1 MSKKIIYHLY
11 PGYRGGVA
19 MVIKE
24 LTKRLS
30 IKGFKINIITSDTP
44 NNELFELEKYGV
56 TLLPTKFYTIREA
69 YFFPSFKFVKY
80 IKSIRNS
87 IVHIHGYHTL
97 ASFFSLLFIDKKTNL
112 VIFQPYFHGRSGN
125 KIRNL
130 LLKFYRYIFNA
141 CINKIDTYI
150 FISHYEKANF
160 RRHFFIGDNKIYV
173 IPSGFDFEELLR
185 HKWKKRSAQVK
196 NILYVGRIV
205 EHKNVDKLI
214 KALIYLDK
222 DVRLTIIGKGPKS
235 EEIKYLIEKLKV
247 KNRIKWISYLPRE
260 KLLQEYSKADLF
272 VLPSTYESF
281 GLVIGEAALI
291 GCPVIVAS
299 SQALKQF
306 VDHKIAYG
314 IEPPITSK
322 KIYEAIVSMKLVSP
336 RKRAIKYFKDWNDVV
351 SMLVTKVYYESRD
364 K

>member
-1 MSKKIIYHLY
+1 MSEKVVYYIY
-11 PGYRGGVA
+11 PGYRGGVT

-24 LTKRLS
+24 LAKRLS
-30 IKGFKINIITSDTP
+30 IKGFKINIITSDIP
-44 NNELFELEKYGV
+44 NNELFELKKYGV

-69 YFFPSFKFVKY
+69 YFFPSFKFAKY

-97 ASFFSLLFIDKKTNL
+97 ASFFALLFIDKKTNL
-112 VIFQPYFHGRSGN
+112 IVFQPHFHGRSGN

-130 LLKFYRYIFNA
+130 LLKFYRYAFNA
-141 CINKIDTYI
+141 CINKIDKYI
-150 FISHYEKANF
+150 FVSHYEKANF
-160 RRHFFIGDNKIYV
+160 RKQFFIGDNKIYV
-173 IPSGFDFEELLR
+173 IPNGFDFEELLG

-214 KALIYLDK
+214 KALVYLDK

-235 EEIKYLIEKLKV
+235 DEIKYLIEKLKV
-247 KNRIKWISYLPRE
+247 KNRIKWISHIPRE

-272 VLPSTYESF
+272 VLPSTYEAF
-281 GLVIGEAALI
+281 GLVVGEAVLV
-291 GCPVIVAS
+291 GCPVIVAN

-306 VDHKIAYG
+306 VDNKIAYG
-314 IEPPITSK
+314 IDPPITNK
-322 KIYEAIVSMKLVSP
+322 KIHKAIVSIRLISP
-336 RKRAIKYFKDWNDVV
+336 RNRAMKYLKDWDEVV
-351 SMLVTKVYYESRD
+351 DMLTKKVYGER
-364 K
+364 